1 MSTRR
6 ATPIT
11 ITFPLVDTS
20 NRPLR
25 KAGLSFSSSWVYL
38 INPAFVAPPTNLPYH
53 LYGGRY
59 VLELTAAEMN
69 FDWVHVMVEA
79 PGCDPFDQ
87 LIGTSGHP
95 SAVAYATGA
104 TPTSFPTSLA
114 ETTNDVW
121 KNNLITFTTGSLANQ
136 VRRVTG
142 YDGTTKV
149 VTVDTA
155 FTGTPSNGDRFIL
168 INI

>member
-53 LYGGRY
+53 LYAGRY
-59 VLELTAAEMN
+59 ALALTAAEMD

-95 SAVAYATGA
+95 SATVVGGGTATA
-104 TPTSFPTSLA
+104 FQ
-114 ETTNDVW
+114 TTLLSAVDDYWRNC
-121 KNNLITFTTGSLANQ
+121 LLTFTTGALANQ
-136 VRRVTG
+136 VRKVVDF
-142 YDGTTKV
+142 DGTTKT

-155 FTGTPSNGDRFIL
+155 FTDAPADGDRFIL
-168 INI
+168 VNI